1 MIYAIALLT
10 ACVSADD
17 SIVPSSAQNHKLSQ
31 ELLRNWNGYREKH
44 CAEPVTWSSTLENIA
59 KKIVECKS
67 ESCKQVSSNQA
78 WLSQSI
84 RATVKEEQLTDDEGL
99 TTTQRKFEK
108 PNMGEEELKESYN
121 IIVNAYEAGEEVN
134 NKDFTLKEMVD
145 KIKEFGANSPKS
157 LVALLIW
164 RYTREVG
171 CSVVE
176 EPEAMETYNRTQ
188 GILKPEE
195 KAPKIATIVCVS
207 QSLYSGAGQLVP
219 GKEPYFKYLNGGI
232 YPAQSNPEESCK
244 EFIEKYPQ
252 EKPLPYEKISD
263 AFQSTLTLMR
273 RKTCAPEIHQD
284 ADLVKPLDQF
294 LSCYT
299 TLTKDESFNKCEDAF
314 KAAFPAEGENAVS
327 VSIFGKR
334 DHCLASG
341 DSHGGCGLAFDTPVV
356 QAATAI
362 FTLGNKFD
370 SFTGKKSKDL
380 THSEFVEE
388 FKKLSPEQQE
398 QLNAWAMINWNPG
411 QGVKVSYACVDATR
425 KFDPV
430 QYGKSA
436 LQHTQTS
443 WKLCA
448 VQTTD
453 PENVPA
459 QEGLGADK
467 FTPWYQSL
475 YTGGQCHHYKKNDN
489 DIKVEA

>member
-17 SIVPSSAQNHKLSQ
+17 SIVPSSAQNHKLAQ
-31 ELLRNWNGYREKH
+31 ELVRNWNGYREKH
-44 CAEPVTWSSTLENIA
+44 CAEPVQWSSTLENIA

-67 ESCKQVSSNQA
+67 EGCKHVSSNQA
-78 WLSQSI
+78 YITQSI

-99 TTTQRKFEK
+99 TTTQRKFEMPK
-108 PNMGEEELKESYN
+108 MGEEELKESYN

-157 LVALLIW
+157 LIGLLIW
-164 RYTREVG
+164 RFTREVG

-176 EPEAMETYNRTQ
+176 DPEAMETYNRTQ
-188 GILKPEE
+188 GILGAEE

-244 EFIEKYPQ
+244 EYIEKYSQ
-252 EKPLPYEKISD
+252 EKPLPYKSVGE
-263 AFQSTLTLMR
+263 AFHTTMTLMR

-284 ADLVKPLDQF
+284 KELVESLTQF
-294 LSCYT
+294 MSCYT

-334 DHCLASG
+334 DHCFASG
-341 DSHGGCGLAFDTPVV
+341 DSHGGCGLAFDTPMI

-362 FTLGNKFD
+362 YTLGNKFD
-370 SFTGKKSKDL
+370 VFTGKRSKDL

-388 FKKLSPEQQE
+388 FKKLPQEQKE

-411 QGVKVSYACVDATR
+411 QGAKVSYGCIDATR
-425 KFDPV
+425 KFD
-430 QYGKSA
+430 SN
-436 LQHTQTS
+436 QHTQTS

-448 VQTTD
+448 VKSTD

-459 QEGLGADK
+459 QEGLDADRY
-467 FTPWYQSL
+467 TPWYQSL
-475 YTGGQCHHYKKNDN
+475 FTGGQCHHNNKKDT
-489 DIKVEA
+489 DITVEA